1 MYETYLKN
9 KQTKKQETT
18 SNQNTNKQK
27 KLHSNLMYFNL
38 PRNFR
43 GLPNNLNA
51 YIF

>member
-1 MYETYLKN
+1 MYENLSQ
-9 KQTKKQETT
+9 KQTNKETRNNLKPKHKQAKKF
-18 SNQNTNKQK
+18 
-27 KLHSNLMYFNL
+27 HSNLMYFNL